1 MAKRTP
7 SMENLP
13 SLSSDEEND
22 DEQTILFDEEFLI
35 DDAIYPVEDSRKC
48 EKKKHNA
55 SFSSVKAFFKRK
67 SSPRKSK
74 VASVPGASTERQ
86 GKKVDDSKGIVVTR
100 VFDRNRFAHVSKSL
114 DSYINVPLPP
124 GCIPSEVTVPA
135 GLLQDDAKFDR
146 LLRHSLDGDGSDQ
159 ATIIMSSSACT
170 VTDSLSSLV
179 MASAFEISAKDPGLT
194 TQMAASASARADY
207 TDNLR
212 SSKGKRHNVARRYAP
227 DTLPLKSNV
236 KTKSKDWRFPPVST
250 NTKAQGKPQKS
261 ENTPVVEL
269 KRGEKQAVRDKRK
282 VDGNVSY
289 VDSNPVL
296 SERWV
301 DHCLKLPESDE
312 ETGSTPENDVEDRK
326 LHYLALECSG
336 DRRSAI
342 CEEIENDKQLAKVNG
357 LKMNLRLFRE
367 DLACV
372 KTTDQS

>member
-35 DDAIYPVEDSRKC
+35 DNAIYPEEDSRKC

-74 VASVPGASTERQ
+74 VASVPGASKERQ
-86 GKKVDDSKGIVVTR
+86 GKKADDSKGIVVTR
-100 VFDRNRFAHVSKSL
+100 VFDRNRFVHVSKSL

-170 VTDSLSSLV
+170 VNSHSSLV
-179 MASAFEISAKDPGLT
+179 MASAFEISGKDPGLT
-194 TQMAASASARADY
+194 TQTAASASARADY

-212 SSKGKRHNVARRYAP
+212 SSKGKRHNVSRRNAP
-227 DTLPLKSNV
+227 DTPPLKSNV
-236 KTKSKDWRFPPVST
+236 KTKSKDWRFPPV
-250 NTKAQGKPQKS
+250 NTKAQGIPRKS
-261 ENTPVVEL
+261 ENTPEVEL
-269 KRGEKQAVRDKRK
+269 KGGEKQAVRDKRK
-282 VDGNVSY
+282 MDGNVPY
-289 VDSNPVL
+289 VESNPVL

-301 DHCLKLPESDE
+301 DHCLKLPDSDE
-312 ETGSTPENDVEDRK
+312 ETGSTPENDAEDRK

>member
-35 DDAIYPVEDSRKC
+35 DDAIYPEEDSRKC
-48 EKKKHNA
+48 EKKKHNG

-74 VASVPGASTERQ
+74 VASVPGASKEPQ
-86 GKKVDDSKGIVVTR
+86 GRKVDDSKGIVVTR

-159 ATIIMSSSACT
+159 ATITMSSSACT
-170 VTDSLSSLV
+170 VNSRSSLV
-179 MASAFEISAKDPGLT
+179 MASAFEISGKDPGLT
-194 TQMAASASARADY
+194 TQTAASASARADY

-250 NTKAQGKPQKS
+250 NTKAQGKPRKS

-312 ETGSTPENDVEDRK
+312 ETGSTPENDVEDRT

>member
-22 DEQTILFDEEFLI
+22 DEQKILFDEEFLI
-35 DDAIYPVEDSRKC
+35 DDASTPEEDSRKC
-48 EKKKHNA
+48 EKKKHSA

-74 VASVPGASTERQ
+74 VASVKGASKERQ
-86 GKKVDDSKGIVVTR
+86 RKKVDDSKGIVVTR

-159 ATIIMSSSACT
+159 ATIIMSSSSCT
-170 VTDSLSSLV
+170 VNSHSSLV
-179 MASAFEISAKDPGLT
+179 MASAFEISGKNPGLT
-194 TQMAASASARADY
+194 TQTAASASTQPGY

-212 SSKGKRHNVARRYAP
+212 SSKGKRHNVARRNAP
-227 DTLPLKSNV
+227 DTLPLKANV
-236 KTKSKDWRFPPVST
+236 KTKSKDWCFPPV
-250 NTKAQGKPQKS
+250 NTIAQGKPRKS

-282 VDGNVSY
+282 MDGNVPY
-289 VDSNPVL
+289 VESNPVL

-301 DHCLKLPESDE
+301 DHCLKLPDSDE
-312 ETGSTPENDVEDRK
+312 ETGSTPENDAEDRK
-326 LHYLALECSG
+326 RHYLALECSG

>member
-35 DDAIYPVEDSRKC
+35 DDAIYPEEDSRKY
-48 EKKKHNA
+48 EKKKHSA

-159 ATIIMSSSACT
+159 ATITMSSFACT
-170 VTDSLSSLV
+170 VNSRSSLV
-179 MASAFEISAKDPGLT
+179 MTSAFEISGKDPGLT
-194 TQMAASASARADY
+194 TQTAASASARADY

-250 NTKAQGKPQKS
+250 NTKAQGKPRKS

>member
-13 SLSSDEEND
+13 SLSSDKEND
-22 DEQTILFDEEFLI
+22 DEQTILFDEEFQI
-35 DDAIYPVEDSRKC
+35 DDAITLEEDSRKY
-48 EKKKHNA
+48 EKKKHSA

-74 VASVPGASTERQ
+74 VASVPGASKERQ

-170 VTDSLSSLV
+170 VNSHSSLV
-179 MASAFEISAKDPGLT
+179 MASAFEISGKDPGLT
-194 TQMAASASARADY
+194 TQTAASASARADY

-212 SSKGKRHNVARRYAP
+212 SSKGKRHNVSRRNAP
-227 DTLPLKSNV
+227 DTPPLKSNV
-236 KTKSKDWRFPPVST
+236 KTKSKDWRFPPV
-250 NTKAQGKPQKS
+250 NTKAQGKPRKS
-261 ENTPVVEL
+261 ENTPEVEL
-269 KRGEKQAVRDKRK
+269 KRGEQQAVRDKRK
-282 VDGNVSY
+282 MDGNVPY
-289 VDSNPVL
+289 VESNPVL

-301 DHCLKLPESDE
+301 DHCLKLPDSDE
-312 ETGSTPENDVEDRK
+312 ETGSTPENDAEDRK

>member
-35 DDAIYPVEDSRKC
+35 DDSIYPEEDSRKY
-48 EKKKHNA
+48 EKKKHSA
-55 SFSSVKAFFKRK
+55 SFSSVTAFFKRK

-159 ATIIMSSSACT
+159 ATITMSSSACT
-170 VTDSLSSLV
+170 VNSRSSLV
-179 MASAFEISAKDPGLT
+179 MASAFEISGKDPGLT
-194 TQMAASASARADY
+194 TQTAASASARADY

-212 SSKGKRHNVARRYAP
+212 SSKGKRHNVARRNAP
-227 DTLPLKSNV
+227 DTLPLKSNI
-236 KTKSKDWRFPPVST
+236 KTKSKDWRFPPV
-250 NTKAQGKPQKS
+250 NTKAQGKPRKS
-261 ENTPVVEL
+261 ENSPGVEL

-282 VDGNVSY
+282 MDGNVPY
-289 VDSNPVL
+289 VESNPVL

-301 DHCLKLPESDE
+301 DHCLKLPDSHE
-312 ETGSTPENDVEDRK
+312 ETASNPENDAEDRK

>member
-1 MAKRTP
+1 MR
-7 SMENLP
+7 E
-13 SLSSDEEND
+13 
-22 DEQTILFDEEFLI
+22 
-35 DDAIYPVEDSRKC
+35 
-48 EKKKHNA
+48 EKKNNA
-55 SFSSVKAFFKRK
+55 SFSSVTAFFKRK

-74 VASVPGASTERQ
+74 VASVPGASKERQ

-170 VTDSLSSLV
+170 VNSHSSLV
-179 MASAFEISAKDPGLT
+179 MASAFEVSGKDLGLT
-194 TQMAASASARADY
+194 TQTATSASARADY

-212 SSKGKRHNVARRYAP
+212 SSKGKRHNVARRNAP
-227 DTLPLKSNV
+227 DTPPLKPNV
-236 KTKSKDWRFPPVST
+236 KAKSKDWRFPPV
-250 NTKAQGKPQKS
+250 NTIAQGKPRKS
-261 ENTPVVEL
+261 GNTPVVEL
-269 KRGEKQAVRDKRK
+269 KRGKKQAVRDKRK
-282 VDGNVSY
+282 MDGNVPY
-289 VDSNPVL
+289 VESNPVL

-301 DHCLKLPESDE
+301 DHCLKLPDSDE
-312 ETGSTPENDVEDRK
+312 ETGSTPENDAEDRK

-357 LKMNLRLFRE
+357 LKMNLRLFRD

>member
-22 DEQTILFDEEFLI
+22 DEQTILFDEEFQI
-35 DDAIYPVEDSRKC
+35 DDAITLEEDSRKY
-48 EKKKHNA
+48 EKKKHSA

-74 VASVPGASTERQ
+74 VASVPGASKERQ

-170 VTDSLSSLV
+170 VNSHSSLV
-179 MASAFEISAKDPGLT
+179 MTSAFEISGKDPGLT
-194 TQMAASASARADY
+194 TQTATSASARTDY
-207 TDNLR
+207 ADNLR
-212 SSKGKRHNVARRYAP
+212 SSKGKRHNMARRNAP
-227 DTLPLKSNV
+227 DTPPLKSNV
-236 KTKSKDWRFPPVST
+236 KTKSKDWRFPPV
-250 NTKAQGKPQKS
+250 NTKAQGIPRKS
-261 ENTPVVEL
+261 ENTPEVEL
-269 KRGEKQAVRDKRK
+269 KGGEKQAVRDKRK
-282 VDGNVSY
+282 MDGNVPY
-289 VDSNPVL
+289 VESNPVL

-301 DHCLKLPESDE
+301 DHCLKLPDSDE
-312 ETGSTPENDVEDRK
+312 ETGSTPENDAEDRK

>member
-35 DDAIYPVEDSRKC
+35 DNAIYPEEDSRKC

-74 VASVPGASTERQ
+74 VASVPGASKERQ
-86 GKKVDDSKGIVVTR
+86 GKKADDSKGIVVTR
-100 VFDRNRFAHVSKSL
+100 VFDRNRFVHVSKSL

-170 VTDSLSSLV
+170 VNSHSSLV
-179 MASAFEISAKDPGLT
+179 MASAFEISGKDPGLT
-194 TQMAASASARADY
+194 TQTAASASARADY

-212 SSKGKRHNVARRYAP
+212 SSKGKRHNVSRRNAP
-227 DTLPLKSNV
+227 DTPPLKSNV
-236 KTKSKDWRFPPVST
+236 KTKSKDWRFPPV
-250 NTKAQGKPQKS
+250 NTKAQGKPRKS
-261 ENTPVVEL
+261 ENTPEVEL
-269 KRGEKQAVRDKRK
+269 KRGEQQAVRDKRK
-282 VDGNVSY
+282 MDGNVPY
-289 VDSNPVL
+289 VESNPVL

-301 DHCLKLPESDE
+301 DHCLKLPDSDE
-312 ETGSTPENDVEDRK
+312 ETGSTPENDAEDRK

>member
-74 VASVPGASTERQ
+74 VASVPGAITERQ

-135 GLLQDDAKFDR
+135 GLLQDNAKFDR

-159 ATIIMSSSACT
+159 ATITMSSSACT
-170 VTDSLSSLV
+170 VNSRSSLV
-179 MASAFEISAKDPGLT
+179 MASAFEISGKDPGLT
-194 TQMAASASARADY
+194 TQTAASTSARADY

-212 SSKGKRHNVARRYAP
+212 SSKGERHNVARRYAP
-227 DTLPLKSNV
+227 DTLPLKSNL
-236 KTKSKDWRFPPVST
+236 KKKSKDWRFPPVST
-250 NTKAQGKPQKS
+250 NTKAQGKPRKS

-312 ETGSTPENDVEDRK
+312 ETGSSPENDVEDRK

>member
-1 MAKRTP
+1 MSMAKRTP

-22 DEQTILFDEEFLI
+22 DEQTILFDEEFLL
-35 DDAIYPVEDSRKC
+35 DDAIYPEEVSRKC

-55 SFSSVKAFFKRK
+55 SFSSVKAFFRRK

-74 VASVPGASTERQ
+74 VASVRGASKERQ

-170 VTDSLSSLV
+170 VNSHSSPV
-179 MASAFEISAKDPGLT
+179 MASAFEISGKDSGLT
-194 TQMAASASARADY
+194 TQTAASPSARTDY
-207 TDNLR
+207 ADNLR
-212 SSKGKRHNVARRYAP
+212 SSKGKRHNLARRNAP
-227 DTLPLKSNV
+227 DTPPLKSNV
-236 KTKSKDWRFPPVST
+236 KTKSKDWRFPPV
-250 NTKAQGKPQKS
+250 NTKAQGKPRKS
-261 ENTPVVEL
+261 ENTPEVEL

-282 VDGNVSY
+282 MDGNVPY
-289 VDSNPVL
+289 VESNPVL

-301 DHCLKLPESDE
+301 DHCLKLPDSDE
-312 ETGSTPENDVEDRK
+312 ETGSPPENDAEDRK

>member
-35 DDAIYPVEDSRKC
+35 DNAIYPEEDSRKC

-74 VASVPGASTERQ
+74 VASVPGASKERQ
-86 GKKVDDSKGIVVTR
+86 GKKADDSKGIVVTR
-100 VFDRNRFAHVSKSL
+100 VFDRNRFVHVSKSL

-170 VTDSLSSLV
+170 VNSHSSLV
-179 MASAFEISAKDPGLT
+179 MASAFEISGKDPGLT
-194 TQMAASASARADY
+194 TQTAASASARADY

-212 SSKGKRHNVARRYAP
+212 SSKGKRHNVSRRNAP
-227 DTLPLKSNV
+227 DTPPLKSNV
-236 KTKSKDWRFPPVST
+236 KTKSKDWRFPPV
-250 NTKAQGKPQKS
+250 NTKAQGILRKS
-261 ENTPVVEL
+261 ENTPEVEL
-269 KRGEKQAVRDKRK
+269 KGGEKQAVRDKRK
-282 VDGNVSY
+282 MDGNVPY
-289 VDSNPVL
+289 VESNPVL

-301 DHCLKLPESDE
+301 DRCLKLPDSDE
-312 ETGSTPENDVEDRK
+312 ETGSTPENDAEDRK

>member
-35 DDAIYPVEDSRKC
+35 DDAIYPEEDSRKC
-48 EKKKHNA
+48 EKKKHNG

-74 VASVPGASTERQ
+74 VASVPGACTERQ

-159 ATIIMSSSACT
+159 ATITMSSSACT
-170 VTDSLSSLV
+170 VNSRSSLV
-179 MASAFEISAKDPGLT
+179 MASAFEISGKDPGLT
-194 TQMAASASARADY
+194 TQTAASASARADY

-250 NTKAQGKPQKS
+250 NTKAQGKPRKS

-312 ETGSTPENDVEDRK
+312 ETGSTPENDVEDRT

>member
-35 DDAIYPVEDSRKC
+35 DDAIYPEEDSRKY
-48 EKKKHNA
+48 EKKKHSA

-159 ATIIMSSSACT
+159 ATITMSSSACT
-170 VTDSLSSLV
+170 VNSRSSLV
-179 MASAFEISAKDPGLT
+179 MASAFEISGKDPGLT
-194 TQMAASASARADY
+194 TQTAASASARADY

-250 NTKAQGKPQKS
+250 NTKAQGKPRKS

>member
-1 MAKRTP
+1 
-7 SMENLP
+7 MENLP

-35 DDAIYPVEDSRKC
+35 DDAIYPEEDSRKY
-48 EKKKHNA
+48 EKKKHSA

-159 ATIIMSSSACT
+159 ATITMSSFACT
-170 VTDSLSSLV
+170 VNSRSSLV
-179 MASAFEISAKDPGLT
+179 MTSAFEISGKDPGLT
-194 TQMAASASARADY
+194 TQTAASASARADY

-250 NTKAQGKPQKS
+250 NTKAQGKPRKS

-312 ETGSTPENDVEDRK
+312 ETGSTPENDVEDRT

>member
-35 DDAIYPVEDSRKC
+35 DDAIYPEEDSRKY
-48 EKKKHNA
+48 EKKKHSA

-74 VASVPGASTERQ
+74 VAWVPGASTERQ

-135 GLLQDDAKFDR
+135 GLLQDDTKFDR

-159 ATIIMSSSACT
+159 ATITMSSSACT
-170 VTDSLSSLV
+170 VNSRSSLV
-179 MASAFEISAKDPGLT
+179 MTSAFEISGKDPGLT
-194 TQMAASASARADY
+194 TQTAASASARADY

-250 NTKAQGKPQKS
+250 NTKAQGKPRKS

>member
-35 DDAIYPVEDSRKC
+35 DDAIYPEEDSRKC
-48 EKKKHNA
+48 EKKKHNG

-159 ATIIMSSSACT
+159 ATITMSSSACT
-170 VTDSLSSLV
+170 VNSRSSLV
-179 MASAFEISAKDPGLT
+179 MASAFEISGKDPGLT
-194 TQMAASASARADY
+194 TQTAASASARADY

-250 NTKAQGKPQKS
+250 NTKAQGKPRKS

>member
-74 VASVPGASTERQ
+74 VASVPGASKEPQ
-86 GKKVDDSKGIVVTR
+86 GRKVDDSKGIVVTR

-159 ATIIMSSSACT
+159 ATITMSSSACT
-170 VTDSLSSLV
+170 VNSRSSLV
-179 MASAFEISAKDPGLT
+179 MASTFEISGKDLGLT
-194 TQMAASASARADY
+194 TQTAASASARADY

-212 SSKGKRHNVARRYAP
+212 SSKGKRHNVARRNAP
-227 DTLPLKSNV
+227 DTLPLKSNI
-236 KTKSKDWRFPPVST
+236 KTKSKDWRFPPV
-250 NTKAQGKPQKS
+250 NTKAQGKPRKS
-261 ENTPVVEL
+261 ENSPGVEL

-282 VDGNVSY
+282 MDGNVPY
-289 VDSNPVL
+289 VESNPVL

-301 DHCLKLPESDE
+301 DHCLKLPDSDE
-312 ETGSTPENDVEDRK
+312 ETASNPENDAEDRK

>member
-35 DDAIYPVEDSRKC
+35 DDAIYPEEDSRKY
-48 EKKKHNA
+48 EKKKHSA

-74 VASVPGASTERQ
+74 VAWVPGASTERQ

-159 ATIIMSSSACT
+159 ATITMSSSACT
-170 VTDSLSSLV
+170 VNSRSSLV
-179 MASAFEISAKDPGLT
+179 MTSAFEISGKDPGLT
-194 TQMAASASARADY
+194 TQTAASASARADY

-250 NTKAQGKPQKS
+250 NTKAQGKPRKS

>member
-35 DDAIYPVEDSRKC
+35 DDAIYPEEDSRKC
-48 EKKKHNA
+48 EKKKHNG

-159 ATIIMSSSACT
+159 ATITMSSSACT
-170 VTDSLSSLV
+170 VNSRSSLV
-179 MASAFEISAKDPGLT
+179 MASAFEISGKDPGLT
-194 TQMAASASARADY
+194 TQTAASASARADY

-250 NTKAQGKPQKS
+250 NTKAQGKPRKS

-312 ETGSTPENDVEDRK
+312 ETGSTPENDVEDRT

>member
-35 DDAIYPVEDSRKC
+35 DNAIYPEEDSRKC

-74 VASVPGASTERQ
+74 VASVPGASKERQ
-86 GKKVDDSKGIVVTR
+86 GKKADDSKGIVVTR
-100 VFDRNRFAHVSKSL
+100 VFDRNRFVHVSKSL

-170 VTDSLSSLV
+170 VNSHSSLV
-179 MASAFEISAKDPGLT
+179 MASAFEISGKDPGLT
-194 TQMAASASARADY
+194 TQTAASASARADY

-212 SSKGKRHNVARRYAP
+212 SSKGKRHNVSRRNAP
-227 DTLPLKSNV
+227 DTPPLKSNV
-236 KTKSKDWRFPPVST
+236 KTKSKDWRFPPV
-250 NTKAQGKPQKS
+250 NTKAQGKPRKS
-261 ENTPVVEL
+261 ENTPEVEL
-269 KRGEKQAVRDKRK
+269 KRGEQQAVRDKRK
-282 VDGNVSY
+282 MDGNVPY
-289 VDSNPVL
+289 VESNPVL

-301 DHCLKLPESDE
+301 DHCLKLPDSDE
-312 ETGSTPENDVEDRK
+312 ETGSTLENDAEDRK

>member
-35 DDAIYPVEDSRKC
+35 DDSIYPEEDSRKY
-48 EKKKHNA
+48 EKKKHSA

-74 VASVPGASTERQ
+74 VASVPGACTERQ

-135 GLLQDDAKFDR
+135 GLLQDDVKFDR
-146 LLRHSLDGDGSDQ
+146 LLRHNLDGDGSDQ

-212 SSKGKRHNVARRYAP
+212 SSKGKRHNVARRNAP
-227 DTLPLKSNV
+227 DTLPLKSNI
-236 KTKSKDWRFPPVST
+236 KTKSKDWRFPPV
-250 NTKAQGKPQKS
+250 NTKAQGKPRKS
-261 ENTPVVEL
+261 ENSPGVEL

-282 VDGNVSY
+282 MDGNVPY
-289 VDSNPVL
+289 VESNPVL

-301 DHCLKLPESDE
+301 DHCLKLPDSHE
-312 ETGSTPENDVEDRK
+312 ETASNPENDAEDRK